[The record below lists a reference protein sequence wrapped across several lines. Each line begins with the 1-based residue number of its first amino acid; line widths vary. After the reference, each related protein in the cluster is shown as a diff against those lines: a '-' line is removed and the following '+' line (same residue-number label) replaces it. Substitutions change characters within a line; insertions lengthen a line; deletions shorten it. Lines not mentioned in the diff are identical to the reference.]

1 MTAWETFYE
10 TINPVFLCVRSL
22 SSNDSIGAVNAFSGL
37 TLLKKIPRE
46 DDFPRG
52 IFIMLHSPAGV

>member
-10 TINPVFLCVRSL
+10 TIILVFLCVLCGKCFFRIN
-22 SSNDSIGAVNAFSGL
+22 SSQKN
-37 TLLKKIPRE
+37 PPE

-52 IFIMLHSPAGV
+52 IFIMLHSPAGI